1 MDALFLIYNLLL
13 LVFYSIPLAFSWFIY
28 RKGDRDTLHLYI
40 SIFFLV
46 YIINNLVIYLTESV
60 SWFSTFYDS
69 TFMSVPT
76 LRTIIFATTFYC
88 MVKVNELALR
98 KENSIGLTS
107 GLLVLVIFLLF
118 VPIMP
123 NSAFKVWL
131 YYTSCQV
138 FTFILGLYGLRCIKH
153 APKGHYSEYVT
164 QKYRRILLW
173 TVVFSVL
180 IVLEDTFVIF
190 NFDVYTDSFVQ
201 IVNRSFTEDVISIYY
216 AFVAIQYLTKLIHV
230 KAVPGELALCAST
243 GNAAMDN
250 MDILY
255 SNPVDDA
262 AATLPSSPP
271 AASPFVS
278 DGKTAPVS
286 SNRTT
291 FSPDNT
297 TDFTPGNATAFT
309 PDALNTAN
317 SYSKFYLF
325 CRKYCLTTREQDIM
339 RLLLENKNNMDIS
352 EELVI
357 SIGTAKTHIHNIFT
371 KLEVKKRHQLIE
383 KYNTFKDTEP
393 MGKGNMENT

>member
-46 YIINNLVIYLTESV
+46 YIINNIVIYLTESV

-88 MVKVNELALR
+88 MVKINELALR
-98 KENSIGLTS
+98 KKNSIGLMS
-107 GLLVLVIFLLF
+107 GLLVLVVFLLF

-123 NSAFKVWL
+123 NGAFKVWL

-138 FTFILGLYGLRCIKH
+138 FTFILGLYGLYCIKH
-153 APKGHYSEYVT
+153 APEGHYSEYVT
-164 QKYRRILLW
+164 RKYRRILIW
-173 TVVFSVL
+173 TIIFSVL
-180 IVLEDTFVIF
+180 IVLEDTLVIF
-190 NFDVYTDSFVQ
+190 NFDVYTDSFVK
-201 IVNRSFTEDVISIYY
+201 IFNRSFTEDIISIYY
-216 AFVAIQYLTKLIHV
+216 AFAAIQYLTTLICV
-230 KAVPGELALCAST
+230 
-243 GNAAMDN
+243 
-250 MDILY
+250 
-255 SNPVDDA
+255 
-262 AATLPSSPP
+262 
-271 AASPFVS
+271 
-278 DGKTAPVS
+278 KTAPTGFALCNPVGGTAAGDADALYTDPAGDAATS
-286 SNRTT
+286 SLVPGTAHA
-291 FSPDNT
+291 PDHAAYA
-297 TDFTPGNATAFT
+297 PGDGTAFIPGGT
-309 PDALNTAN
+309 NAAD

-325 CRKYCLTTREQDIM
+325 CRKYSLTTREQDIM
-339 RLLLENKNNMDIS
+339 RLLLENKNNTDIS

-371 KLEVKKRHQLIE
+371 KLEVKKRYQLIE

-393 MGKGNMENT
+393 AGKGDMENVP